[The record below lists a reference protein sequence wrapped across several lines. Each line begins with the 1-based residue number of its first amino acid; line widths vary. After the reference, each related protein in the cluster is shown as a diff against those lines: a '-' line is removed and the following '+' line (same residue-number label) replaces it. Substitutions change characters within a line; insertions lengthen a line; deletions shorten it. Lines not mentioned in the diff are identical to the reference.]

1 MKITTS
7 VAALGVAFFLSGAA
21 SASTVH
27 TFNFASPPPVSNA
40 ASQVFTADTG
50 LDVTVTGKTY
60 TINSGNFVGGVEIDV
75 ENNSWGLVSH
85 NPSSEPS
92 DNGKSGEH
100 SIDSRYDDEAMIFD
114 FGKEV
119 TLTSLHFGWAKYASI
134 GGHFHDGGMFNL
146 FVDGALQG
154 SYWVTAA
161 LPENITGTVFAI
173 GATAFK
179 FSNSNTTRHSYLK
192 LKKMHVTYDAPE
204 VIPLPAAGWLLLGGL
219 GGLAAMKRRR
229 RAA

>member
-1 MKITTS
+1 LLEYWGHNEDNDIGCG
-7 VAALGVAFFLSGAA
+7 ARRRFFLSGAA

-75 ENNSWGLVSH
+75 
-85 NPSSEPS
+85 
-92 DNGKSGEH
+92 
-100 SIDSRYDDEAMIFD
+100 EAMIFD